1 MEEIVVEV
9 NECEALDA
17 AFAAERVE
25 ETFLSRHRAMVFGV
39 AASCVIAALGA
50 VVAWEA
56 HLDSRAEAAY
66 SEAVS
71 AVAAACTPVEVDAE
85 LVEAG
90 KSLDDAS
97 LVEAVTAPG
106 VVAPAAGEMPA
117 GREALEAAARELMAR
132 AGECQAASMDMTA
145 AVEALEEA
153 VIAKRSAA
161 LTAARES
168 AEADVDAW
176 YAVIGQ
182 SQGKVTDEGV
192 RHVAQSA
199 VDALKEVTAIPVKA
213 DDWKAMTAAIS
224 RIAEAQVAA
233 ETAVKAVS
241 DSQAAWTQAQQ
252 AQAAASYS
260 SGESS
265 SSAGNGGNA
274 SYSSGYSASQVSQDY
289 SNGSSNGTGVSS
301 STGAGAGAAW
311 SAPSTTVPDGYF
323 DDPDGHK
330 HYQIQPDANGSYTGA
345 ETPLW

>member
-1 MEEIVVEV
+1 MRRIVEEIVVEV

-132 AGECQAASMDMTA
+132 AGECQAASTDMTA

-252 AQAAASYS
+252 DQVASGADS
-260 SGESS
+260 
-265 SSAGNGGNA
+265 
-274 SYSSGYSASQVSQDY
+274 
-289 SNGSSNGTGVSS
+289 GVS
-301 STGAGAGAAW
+301 AW
-311 SAPSTTVPDGYF
+311 SGAVGSAPVSGGWLPAPSSPAAGVASAPVQSWAPAPTPAPAPQPATPPASGG
-323 DDPDGHK
+323 DDWV
-330 HYQIQPDANGSYTGA
+330 
-345 ETPLW
+345 LWDECDSHNNCVDYWE

>member
-1 MEEIVVEV
+1 MRRIVEEIVVEV
-9 NECEALDA
+9 NEKVDA
-17 AFAAERVE
+17 FSGVEPEGADKSKRSWRVWV
-25 ETFLSRHRAMVFGV
+25 AGGV

-71 AVAAACTPVEVDAE
+71 AVAAACMPVEVDAE

-106 VVAPAAGEMPA
+106 VVAPAVGEMPA

-132 AGECQAASMDMTA
+132 AGECQAASTDMTA

-252 AQAAASYS
+252 DQVASGADS
-260 SGESS
+260 
-265 SSAGNGGNA
+265 
-274 SYSSGYSASQVSQDY
+274 
-289 SNGSSNGTGVSS
+289 GVS
-301 STGAGAGAAW
+301 AW
-311 SAPSTTVPDGYF
+311 SGAVGSAPVSDGWLPAPSSPAAGVASAPVPAPAPTPAPAPQPVSPPASGG
-323 DDPDGHK
+323 DDWV
-330 HYQIQPDANGSYTGA
+330 
-345 ETPLW
+345 LWDECDSHNNCVDYWE